1 MGETTSAPSTVVL
14 FPQGVSVCEAT
25 VVLAEAA
32 GDEGPVVIVTD
43 RTPFHP
49 LDHTWPDQP
58 GDRGTI
64 TLGRREHAVVDA
76 VTMAVGP
83 DGTLH
88 RAEEIPARRTDP
100 GWSFLVGHV
109 LETPPDGSPADL
121 VGEQVGLAVD
131 VARRSSLSAAHTAC
145 HLMSLA
151 LNMELRDL
159 WRKVPRTDCL
169 GSPDF
174 DQAAITRSS
183 ITPWESVDRYR
194 LGKSLRKAGFDAEA
208 LPGRLDAVREGVTAR
223 LSEWIAAGG
232 RITIDTEGPWIN
244 SRRWW
249 GCELPPGPAR
259 LPCGGTHLGNLGELA
274 SIDVRI
280 VIGEGELVVNTTAKQ
295 S

>member
-1 MGETTSAPSTVVL
+1 MGETTSAPSTVAL
-14 FPQGVSVCEAT
+14 FPQGVSACEAT

-32 GDEGPVVIVTD
+32 GDEGPFVIATD

-58 GDRGTI
+58 GDRGAM

-83 DGTLH
+83 DGTLY
-88 RAEEIPARRTDP
+88 REEEIPARRTDP
-100 GWSFLVGHV
+100 GWSFMVGHV
-109 LETPPDGSPADL
+109 LETPPDGYAADL

-174 DQAAITRSS
+174 DQTAITRSS
-183 ITPWESVDRYR
+183 ITP
-194 LGKSLRKAGFDAEA
+194 
-208 LPGRLDAVREGVTAR
+208 GRASTVTASASR
-223 LSEWIAAGG
+223 SARRDSTRRPSSGGSTRWARASRPGCRNGSPAAGG
-232 RITIDTEGPWIN
+232 SRSTPRGPGSTPAAGGAAN
-244 SRRWW
+244 CPPVTHGSPAAARTW
-249 GCELPPGPAR
+249 GISASWPR
-259 LPCGGTHLGNLGELA
+259 STCG
-274 SIDVRI
+274 
-280 VIGEGELVVNTTAKQ
+280 
-295 S
+295 